1 MKKDPPLPP
10 KERIGIIEPH
20 AMTSLGLVTHIKES
34 GHWEVAWVC
43 GSAEAAQNLVST
55 DTPDGIVTAIG
66 LPGKDGL
73 ELIKHLMPMYPHLRI
88 LVHSSHSEEFYAE
101 RCLHAGAL
109 GYLPKNGSLELLKKA
124 LERVMHG
131 DLFITQ
137 RIARA
142 SLCNFSL
149 KKARNGDDHHL
160 HSLTDRE
167 LEIMILMAQGLS
179 VQQTASKLQ
188 ISPRTV
194 QVHRN
199 NIRLK
204 IGLETATE
212 LHAYAVKFYSE
223 DAENHLGA

>member
-1 MKKDPPLPP
+1 MKKQAPLPP
-10 KERIGIIEPH
+10 KERIGIVEPH
-20 AMTSLGLVTHIKES
+20 AMTSLGLVTHIRES
-34 GHWEVAWVC
+34 EDWEVAWVC
-43 GSAEAAQNLVST
+43 ASAEAAQDLAAI
-55 DTPDGIVTAIG
+55 DTPEGIITAIN

-73 ELIKHLMPMYPHLRI
+73 ELIKHLKPLYPDLRI

-124 LERVMHG
+124 LEKVMHG

-137 RIARA
+137 KIAKA

-149 KKARNGDDHHL
+149 KKVRNGDDHHL
-160 HSLTDRE
+160 HSMTDRE
-167 LEIMILMAQGLS
+167 LEIIILMAQGLS
-179 VQQTASKLQ
+179 VQQTASKLL

-223 DAENHLGA
+223 EAENHLDS